1 MNYITIGIHYPKQEH
16 KDDIINAVKK
26 VATQARNCEGL
37 IDTGALVDDKND
49 RIILFSLWGSIEAAL
64 EASKILRPMIAEFP
78 FSEWERQPSDNMVGL
93 KRVI

>member
-1 MNYITIGIHYPKQEH
+1 MNYITLGIHYPKPEH

-26 VATQARNCEGL
+26 VGEQARNCRGLVDSGAL
-37 IDTGALVDDKND
+37 IDDKDN
-49 RIILFSLWGSIEAAL
+49 RIILFSLWESGEAAL

-93 KRVI
+93 PRVV